1 MNTTQFNTMREAI
14 WQQAV
19 DARNFATD
27 LDNQQIDAR
36 TWHALADRLFEA
48 ADQIDNMDKVIT
60 PVNP

>member
-1 MNTTQFNTMREAI
+1 MNLAQFNTMRDAI

-19 DARNFATD
+19 DARNFAE
-27 LDNQQIDAR
+27 QIDSR

-48 ADQIDNMDKVIT
+48 ADQIDNLDKVIT